1 MSSQLLEGWVSVL
14 AALEAGR
21 REIETVYI
29 QQGKDVRGLGRIERA
44 AGERGVPVEFVPAS
58 EIEARAQ
65 GSSHGGALAVA
76 GERRFED
83 LEALAQPGAFVAM
96 LDGVEDPYNYGQ
108 AIRALY
114 AAGASGLVA
123 PLRNWDTALNVVA
136 RASAG
141 ASEHMP
147 TARADAEQAL
157 AFFKG
162 RGFRCLATAKDKK
175 SKPLYAVDLRGAIF
189 MLIGGEKRG
198 LTAAALAQC
207 DELIT
212 IPYGRAFEPSL
223 DVTSSTAVLAFEVM
237 RQRDRKFS

>member
-1 MSSQLLEGWVSVL
+1 MSGLTLEGWVSVL

-21 REIETVYI
+21 REISAVYI

-44 AGERGVPVEFVPAS
+44 ARGHKVAVSFVPAT
-58 EIEARAQ
+58 EIEALAQ
-65 GSSHGGALAVA
+65 GASHGGVLALA
-76 GERRFED
+76 GERRYES

-114 AAGASGLVA
+114 AAGAAGLVA

-147 TARADAEQAL
+147 TARADAQEAL
-157 AFFKG
+157 AYFKS
-162 RGFRCLATAKDKK
+162 RGFRCLATAKAKG
-175 SKPLYAVDLRGAIF
+175 SESLYAVDLRGSIF
-189 MLIGGEKRG
+189 MLIGGERRG
-198 LTAAALAQC
+198 LSASVLAEC
-207 DELIT
+207 DGLVS
-212 IPYGRAFEPSL
+212 IPYARSFEAAL
-223 DVTSSTAVLAFEVM
+223 DVTSSTAVLAFEAM
-237 RQRDRKFS
+237 RQRISGK